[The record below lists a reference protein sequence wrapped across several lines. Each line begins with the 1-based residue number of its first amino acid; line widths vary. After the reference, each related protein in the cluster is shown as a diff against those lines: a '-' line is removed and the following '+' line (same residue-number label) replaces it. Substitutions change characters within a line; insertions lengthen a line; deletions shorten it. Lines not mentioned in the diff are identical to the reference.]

1 MRVIYPPQMV
11 SSKIALISAVV
22 PARNVVACEASVGAG
37 VNLLIPVEEGLNP
50 SYPMFDTSGDGLFT
64 AADESVAGY
73 GTNADGIDAVVRS
86 TPSCSAGVCKTV
98 ISIQN
103 TTSQQRASLESADT
117 SSGARSV
124 RDRVWRRIMN
134 PPIR

>member
-1 MRVIYPPQMV
+1 
-11 SSKIALISAVV
+11 
-22 PARNVVACEASVGAG
+22 
-37 VNLLIPVEEGLNP
+37 
-50 SYPMFDTSGDGLFT
+50 MFDTTGDGLFP
-64 AADESVAGY
+64 AADASVAGY

-117 SSGARSV
+117 SSGTRSV